1 MSTWTESYE
10 PYDYAGEYDQSST
23 ASIQATQTT
32 EATKQFTVEATKT
45 TKRSETPAISSD
57 LNSSFESAVPSE
69 VFTTEQTATQSTAHA
84 ELTTKS
90 YSENDLELDCDNDS
104 VDDIRTMPTRTTPFY
119 PDRGSVQSVFNSQ
132 FGHET
137 SRVSSMR
144 KDSPTTSKILIGDQG
159 SSGIQNV
166 INCFGT
172 FRNTSC
178 IRQLCKVS
186 TSILKSVFYLSFSL

>member
-23 ASIQATQTT
+23 ASLQATQTLT
-32 EATKQFTVEATKT
+32 EATKT
-45 TKRSETPAISSD
+45 TKRSETPAISTDVNGLS
-57 LNSSFESAVPSE
+57 ESAVPSE
-69 VFTTEQTATQSTAHA
+69 VFTTERIATQSTTHA
-84 ELTTKS
+84 EFTRKS
-90 YSENDLELDCDNDS
+90 YSENDLEIDCDNDS
-104 VDDIRTMPTRTTPFY
+104 EDDIRTMTTPTTAFY

-144 KDSPTTSKILIGDQG
+144 KDSPTTSKIVIVDQG

>member
-23 ASIQATQTT
+23 ASLQATQTLT
-32 EATKQFTVEATKT
+32 EATKT

-69 VFTTEQTATQSTAHA
+69 VFTTEQTATESTTHA
-84 ELTTKS
+84 EFTTKS
-90 YSENDLELDCDNDS
+90 YSENNLELDCDNDS
-104 VDDIRTMPTRTTPFY
+104 DDDMPTRTTPFY

-144 KDSPTTSKILIGDQG
+144 KDSPTTSKIVIVDQG